1 MVEVGLHLD
10 VPTVKKVNFGKGV
23 KVMVKVSY
31 YMDVP
36 TRVMVKVGQIWVYLQ
51 SKVNSSQ
58 GVRVMVEFV

>member
-10 VPTVKKVNFGKGV
+10 VPTVKKVNSSKGV

-36 TRVMVKVGQIWVYLQ
+36 TRVMVKVG
-51 SKVNSSQ
+51 
-58 GVRVMVEFV
+58 